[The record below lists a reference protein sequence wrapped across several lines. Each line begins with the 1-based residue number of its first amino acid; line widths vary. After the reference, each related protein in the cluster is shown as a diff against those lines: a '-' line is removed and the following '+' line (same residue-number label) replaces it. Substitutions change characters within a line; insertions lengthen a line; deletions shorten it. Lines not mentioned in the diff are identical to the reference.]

1 MSEKYYT
8 FKVFCTFEMQYT
20 FTESEVERDADGGE
34 YAVEPT
40 DAAIEA
46 LEAEVLEY
54 VSQNYPVESV
64 EVSTDSDLIMHDPRN
79 PDIG

>member
-1 MSEKYYT
+1 MSLTHYT

-20 FTESEVERDADGGE
+20 FTESEVERDSDGGE

-54 VSQNYPVESV
+54 VSQNYPVESL
-64 EVSTDSDLIMHDPRN
+64 EVSTDSDLIMHDPKR
-79 PDIG
+79 PARG

>member
-1 MSEKYYT
+1 MSEKHYT

-20 FTESEVERDADGGE
+20 FTASEVERDPDGGE

-40 DAAIEA
+40 EAAIEA
-46 LEAEVLEY
+46 LEVEVLGY
-54 VSQNYPVESV
+54 VSQHYPVAAV

-79 PDIG
+79 PAIG